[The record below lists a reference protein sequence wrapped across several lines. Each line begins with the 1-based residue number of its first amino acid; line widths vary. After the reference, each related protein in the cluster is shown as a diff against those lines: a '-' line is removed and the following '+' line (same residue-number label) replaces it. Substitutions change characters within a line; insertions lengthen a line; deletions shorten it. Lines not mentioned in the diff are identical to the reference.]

1 MTTTTKDNIDLAIA
15 NGGAV
20 GLSLTDINEGLITV
34 SILLAI
40 FVSLAKLVRKRK

>member
-1 MTTTTKDNIDLAIA
+1 MTTTTKDNIELIAA

-20 GLSLTDINEGLITV
+20 GLSLTDINEGLITI

-40 FVSLAKLVRKRK
+40 FVSLAKLVKNRK